1 MNSDAAS
8 NTDEINRVILKTV
21 RISEAA
27 VEDAASILALQK
39 RAFLQEAER
48 HGDDYNITP
57 ITEKIPDMLEAFK
70 THTFLKALAGSLII
84 GSVRARV
91 EGGACLISRLMV
103 EPIFQHRGL
112 GRVLLDAIES
122 RFSQANRF
130 ELFTTKKNLDNVRF
144 YERAGYTIIGEFIN
158 RHGFAMVTMEKRK

>member
-1 MNSDAAS
+1 
-8 NTDEINRVILKTV
+8 
-21 RISEAA
+21 
-27 VEDAASILALQK
+27 
-39 RAFLQEAER
+39 
-48 HGDDYNITP
+48 
-57 ITEKIPDMLEAFK
+57 
-70 THTFLKALAGSLII
+70 
-84 GSVRARV
+84 VRARV